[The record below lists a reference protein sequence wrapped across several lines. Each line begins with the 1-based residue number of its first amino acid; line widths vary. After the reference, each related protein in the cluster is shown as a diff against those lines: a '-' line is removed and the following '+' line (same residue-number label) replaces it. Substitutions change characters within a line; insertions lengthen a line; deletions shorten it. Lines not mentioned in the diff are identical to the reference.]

1 MDGSVEINH
10 RTAMMR
16 RAIILLAAVMLLPT
30 VAKAQAD
37 DFGMWY
43 SLTAEKKLSKKWSID
58 VEGDFRTRNDS
69 KTADRW
75 SIGLDAEYKIAK
87 WLKAS
92 AGYTLLYD
100 NNPEKITYDDDGEYK
115 KWRPSYWG
123 LRHRFAVSLAA
134 SVDYGRFSFT
144 LRERWQYTYR
154 PEKTTERYDFSDAQW
169 ESKAVKGKGRN
180 VLRSKL
186 KVDYNIPKCKVD
198 PYVDVE
204 LFNAWALQKVRYT
217 VGVDWKLTK
226 KHIFGLTYHY
236 QDVNADDDDNDVDSH
251 IIGLSYKFKF

>member
-1 MDGSVEINH
+1 MDGSVEINR

-16 RAIILLAAVMLLPT
+16 RAMMLLAAVMLLPM
-30 VAKAQAD
+30 VARAQSD

-123 LRHRFAVSLAA
+123 LRHRFAVSLAG
-134 SVDYGRFSFT
+134 SVDYGRFSFS

-169 ESKAVKGKGRN
+169 EDKAVKGKGRN

-204 LFNAWALQKVRYT
+204 LFNAWSLQKVRYT
-217 VGVDWKLTK
+217 VGIDWKLTK

>member
-1 MDGSVEINH
+1 MDGSAEINR
-10 RTAMMR
+10 RTVVMR
-16 RAIILLAAVMLLPT
+16 RAVILLAVVMLSPM
-30 VAKAQAD
+30 AASAQSD

-58 VEGDFRTRNDS
+58 VEGEFRTRNDS

-75 SIGLDAEYKIAK
+75 SIGIDGEYKIAK

-100 NNPEKITYDDDGEYK
+100 NNPEKITLDDDGEYG
-115 KWRPSYWG
+115 KWRPSYWS
-123 LRHRFAVSLAA
+123 LRHRFAVSLTG
-134 SVDYGRFSFT
+134 SVDCGRFSFT

-154 PEKTTERYDFSDAQW
+154 PEKTTERYDFGSSQW
-169 ESKAVKGKGRN
+169 EDKTVRGKGRN

-186 KVDYNIPKCKVD
+186 KIDYNIPKCKVD

-204 LFNAWALQKVRYT
+204 LFNAWALQKMRYT
-217 VGVDWKLTK
+217 IGLDWKLTK
-226 KHIFGLTYHY
+226 KHVFGLSYHY

>member
-1 MDGSVEINH
+1 MDGSVEITI
-10 RTAMMR
+10 RTAAMR
-16 RAIILLAAVMLLPT
+16 HVIILLAAVMLSPI
-30 VAKAQAD
+30 VANAQSD

-58 VEGDFRTRNDS
+58 VEGDFRTRSDS

-123 LRHRFAVSLAA
+123 LRHRFAVSLAG

-154 PEKTTERYDFSDAQW
+154 PEKTTERYDFNDAQW
-169 ESKAVKGKGRN
+169 EDKAVKGKGRN

-204 LFNAWALQKVRYT
+204 LFNSWALQKIRYT
-217 VGVDWKLTK
+217 VGIDWKLTK

>member
-1 MDGSVEINH
+1 MDRVKQVTLLVLILQLMTTGS
-10 RTAMMR
+10 RLTT
-16 RAIILLAAVMLLPT
+16 RAS
-30 VAKAQAD
+30 AQSD

-43 SLTAEKKLSKKWSID
+43 SLTAEKKLSRKWSVD
-58 VEGDFRTRNDS
+58 VEGEFRTRNDA

-75 SIGLDAEYKIAK
+75 SIGVDGEYKITR

-100 NNPEKITYDDDGEYK
+100 NNPEKISYNDDGSYNN
-115 KWRPSYWG
+115 WRPSYWG
-123 LRHRFAVSLAA
+123 LRHRVAVSLAG
-134 SVDYGRFSFT
+134 SVDAGRFSFT

-154 PEKTTERYDFSDAQW
+154 PEKTVDRYDFDNVWW
-169 ESKAVKGKGRN
+169 EEKTVKSKSRH

-186 KVDYNIPKCKVD
+186 KIDYNIPKCKVD

-204 LFNAWALQKVRYT
+204 LFNAWELQKVRYT

-226 KHIFGLTYHY
+226 KHVFGLSYHY
-236 QDVNADDDDNDVDSH
+236 QDVNGDDDDNDVNSH
-251 IIGLSYKFKF
+251 ILGLSYKFKF